1 MPYFRFV
8 RVADDPVDQV
18 MARLSPQVAARSWLR
33 WRRPDAE
40 FEGVVSAKGFSLVK
54 VVRGRDSFNPLI
66 FGKVVALPSRTRITV
81 QMWLHP
87 LVVAFLAFLSYLMAP
102 EAWRALRRL
111 PGGDRGNVVAIV
123 AIWSMAIVFFYVSA
137 RRIRAIVIK

>member
-1 MPYFRFV
+1 MRNLRASSARRASHLSRSFV
-8 RVADDPVDQV
+8 AGIP
-18 MARLSPQVAARSWLR
+18 SI
-33 WRRPDAE
+33 
-40 FEGVVSAKGFSLVK
+40 K
-54 VVRGRDSFNPLI
+54 LI